1 MADSELE
8 PDCEAGCAPPRE
20 VESLVG
26 HEAAICEFEALQ
38 RGGRLHHAW
47 LVTGPKGVGKASL
60 AYWLAGRL
68 LAGEADDD
76 AARQKIRAQAH
87 PNLLTIRRPWDDK
100 RKRWKGEITIDEIRR
115 VPDFF
120 SRSAGEAGW
129 RIAIIDSMDELN
141 NNASNA
147 LLKTLE
153 EPPQKGLLFLLT
165 HSPGRL
171 LPTIRSRCRR
181 LDLRPP
187 PRDDSRNWLVER
199 HGLAESDAS
208 AALDMAADAPGRALA
223 LERSGA
229 IGLEKDIAGLMTRL
243 PQWDAKLSRRL
254 AAKVSV
260 KAGES
265 LRPHFYSTLTRQAA
279 DRARTA
285 AEAGQAPEPWIAAW
299 QRLKGMAR
307 EADDIYLDP
316 KQAALAA
323 LAQIEHAAREA
334 HR

>member
-1 MADSELE
+1 MADSDIE
-8 PDCEAGCAPPRE
+8 PDTEPGCVPPRE
-20 VESLVG
+20 ITSLLG
-26 HEAAICEFEALQ
+26 HVDAVRAFDQLQ
-38 RGGRLHHAW
+38 QAGRLHHAW
-47 LVTGPKGVGKASL
+47 MIAGPKGVGKASL
-60 AYWLAGRL
+60 AYYLAGKL
-68 LAGEADDD
+68 LAGGE

-100 RKRWKGEITIDEIRR
+100 RKRWKAEITIDEVRK
-115 VPDFF
+115 VPEFY

-153 EPPQKGLLFLLT
+153 EPPSKGLLFLLT

-171 LPTIRSRCRR
+171 LPTVRSRCRR

-187 PRDDSRNWLVER
+187 PREESKNWLVEQ
-199 HGLAESDAS
+199 HGVGPADAD
-208 AALDMAADAPGRALA
+208 AALDMANGAPGRALA
-223 LERSGA
+223 LARSGA
-229 IGLEKDIAGLMTRL
+229 LGLEKDIAELMALL
-243 PQWDAKLSRRL
+243 PQWDTQRSRRL

-260 KAGES
+260 KTGES
-265 LRPHFYSTLTRQAA
+265 LRPQFFSALTRLAA
-279 DRARTA
+279 HRAREA
-285 AEAGQAPEPWIAAW
+285 AAAGQSPDAWLQAW
-299 QRLKGMAR
+299 QHLKGLAS

-334 HR
+334 RR